1 MVESDVP
8 DIHPYHPWDSCI
20 YLHEGLVFM
29 ENVGKITIHGSCG
42 TWQFGEIFDF
52 CLGRE
57 FLETEGMVYRAIC
70 LPSVF
75 SMIKGVS
82 I

>member
-8 DIHPYHPWDSCI
+8 DIHPYHPWDCCI

-29 ENVGKITIHGSCG
+29 GHVGKITIHGSSG
-42 TWQFGEIFDF
+42 TWQFGEIFDL

-57 FLETEGMVYRAIC
+57 FFETGGMVYQ
-70 LPSVF
+70 
-75 SMIKGVS
+75 VS
-82 I
+82 